1 MKIKKNLI
9 YIFLGVTSILTLV
22 PFIWMIS
29 ASFMAD
35 GKASVF
41 PPVFWPDEFVFSQ
54 YQNLFVRLNIFSST
68 PALIR
73 NSQSVLF
80 INGKIAIVFI

>member
-54 YQNLFVRLNIFSST
+54 YQNLFVRLNISRNFLNSLLLSFLVTVIFSFSGS
-68 PALIR
+68 A
-73 NSQSVLF
+73 F
-80 INGKIAIVFI
+80 